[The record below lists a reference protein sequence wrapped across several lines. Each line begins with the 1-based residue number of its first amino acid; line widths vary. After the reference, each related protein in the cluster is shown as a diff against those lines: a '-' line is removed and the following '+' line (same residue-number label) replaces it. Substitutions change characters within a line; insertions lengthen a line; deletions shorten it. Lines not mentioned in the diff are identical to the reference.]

1 MLNNALLIQIQANI
15 DSGDICKITFD
26 KYLIGKLLDHI
37 SDGNLFFI
45 IHFFLYIYMFIKKLQ
60 LLSIFTVIIT
70 KNYILCTYNDN
81 QITIVHFTRS
91 KRHVFDKINKLEP
104 KLSTIDLFGPNGR
117 RLDKKVQTNKCGDL
131 VIIFIIFYIYLYFKL
146 K

>member
-1 MLNNALLIQIQANI
+1 M
-15 DSGDICKITFD
+15 
-26 KYLIGKLLDHI
+26 
-37 SDGNLFFI
+37 
-45 IHFFLYIYMFIKKLQ
+45 
-60 LLSIFTVIIT
+60 IIT

-131 VIIFIIFYIYLYFKL
+131 VIIFIL
-146 K
+146 KTVELK

>member
-1 MLNNALLIQIQANI
+1 M
-15 DSGDICKITFD
+15 
-26 KYLIGKLLDHI
+26 
-37 SDGNLFFI
+37 
-45 IHFFLYIYMFIKKLQ
+45 
-60 LLSIFTVIIT
+60 IIT

-131 VIIFIIFYIYLYFKL
+131 VIIFVLKTIELNNFSYIIINNFYYFLILIYNIYILH
-146 K
+146 

>member
-1 MLNNALLIQIQANI
+1 
-15 DSGDICKITFD
+15 
-26 KYLIGKLLDHI
+26 
-37 SDGNLFFI
+37 
-45 IHFFLYIYMFIKKLQ
+45 MFIKKLQ

-131 VIIFIIFYIYLYFKL
+131 VIIFILN
-146 K
+146 

>member
-1 MLNNALLIQIQANI
+1 M
-15 DSGDICKITFD
+15 
-26 KYLIGKLLDHI
+26 
-37 SDGNLFFI
+37 
-45 IHFFLYIYMFIKKLQ
+45 
-60 LLSIFTVIIT
+60 IIT

-131 VIIFIIFYIYLYFKL
+131 VIIFVLKTIQLNNFSYIIINNFYYFLILIYNIYILH
-146 K
+146 